1 MLKGSGE
8 VWILFALMVYVG
20 LLGGGSY
27 VNIFYLV
34 LNDPQIQTSDRELAV
49 NITAIFINVGITL
62 SSAFILLMDN
72 TFLKHDE

>member
-1 MLKGSGE
+1 
-8 VWILFALMVYVG
+8 MVYVG

-34 LNDPQIQTSDRELAV
+34 LHDPNISPLNRELCV

-62 SSAFILLMDN
+62 ASAFILVMDN
-72 TFLKHDE
+72 TFLEKNT

>member
-1 MLKGSGE
+1 MLQGSAE
-8 VWILFALMVYVG
+8 VWILFGLMVYVG

-34 LNDPQIQTSDRELAV
+34 LNDPKILASDRELCV
-49 NITAIFINVGITL
+49 NITAIFVNVGITL

-72 TFLKHDE
+72 TFLKRDV